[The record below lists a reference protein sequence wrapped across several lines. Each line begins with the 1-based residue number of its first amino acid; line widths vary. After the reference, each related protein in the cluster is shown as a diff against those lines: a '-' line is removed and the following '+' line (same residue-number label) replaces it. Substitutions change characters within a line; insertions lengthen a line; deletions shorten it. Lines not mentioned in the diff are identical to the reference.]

1 MNNGINEQNRLIDTL
16 KRLMGDYGSEKTKKH
31 ESLVKKYL
39 DTKFG
44 SLTAVPNQENRIYFF
59 DQRGQSIMKFF
70 PKEGVLFGP
79 SNQFKEIMEV
89 FDLDED
95 FFEEILKEWIKDNFD
110 LQVKYIDYNYPK
122 RTFNR

>member
-1 MNNGINEQNRLIDTL
+1 MTSGINEQNRLIDTL

-39 DTKFG
+39 DTKYG
-44 SLTAVPNQENRIYFF
+44 SLTAVPNVENSIYFF
-59 DQRGQSIMKFF
+59 DRAGRSTMKFF

-79 SNQFKEIMEV
+79 SNHFKDIMEV

-95 FFEEILKEWIKDNFD
+95 FFEEILKEWITEKFD
-110 LQVKYIDYNYPK
+110 LQVKYINYNYPK
-122 RTFNR
+122 